1 MPTEKLENLLKA
13 SQNRELGELVDRAGK
28 IGELTAALAGGL
40 PAELADSL
48 VAANPR
54 PDGTLVVIARSPAW
68 AARLRFE
75 EERLLEVARSHGV
88 NAETLLVRVSH
99 ISPQS

>member
-1 MPTEKLENLLKA
+1 MPVEKLQNLLKT

-28 IGELTAALAGGL
+28 IGELTSALSAAL
-40 PAELADSL
+40 PADFADSL

-68 AARLRFE
+68 ASRLRFE
-75 EERLLEVARSHGV
+75 EARLLESARAHGV
-88 NAETLLVRVSH
+88 SADTLLVRVSH
-99 ISPQS
+99 DTKD